1 MNKRGTRKQ
10 DRTMKSHRI
19 NRPLKNGCKSF
30 TANIVWSFYRISKL
44 TSTFQ
49 GTFNIRI
56 IIFQSKKKENTWNH
70 IVCMCIPY
78 NTERLWFQTF
88 TAFHVYIFYSRNTLR
103 LREWEKRKE
112 WRWNRDSVQ
121 KTGIIEQMRYNSFLL
136 YATCSHWKLLFFTYW
151 NDFLSIFF
159 IFHEHS
165 SSHRAYA
172 C

>member
-1 MNKRGTRKQ
+1 MNKRDTRKQ
-10 DRTMKSHRI
+10 DQTMKSHRI

-30 TANIVWSFYRISKL
+30 TANTVWSFYRISKS

-70 IVCMCIPY
+70 IVCMCIP
-78 NTERLWFQTF
+78 LSGCDFKLLPHF
-88 TAFHVYIFYSRNTLR
+88 MFIFFYSHNTLR

-151 NDFLSIFF
+151 NDFLSILF